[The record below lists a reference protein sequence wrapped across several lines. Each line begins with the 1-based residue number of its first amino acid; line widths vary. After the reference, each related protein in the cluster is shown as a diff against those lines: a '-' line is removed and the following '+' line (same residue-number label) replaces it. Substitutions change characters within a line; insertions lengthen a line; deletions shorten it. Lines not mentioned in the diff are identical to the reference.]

1 MPPLTFA
8 LLGFGTV
15 GQAVARLV
23 LSTHPKLRLTHVFN
37 RNIERKR
44 VDWVPGDVVWT
55 ENVDEVLAS
64 PVDAVVE
71 VAGGVEPA
79 GSWVKRALEAGKG
92 VVTANK
98 QLLAHE
104 GGGLFALAAA
114 RDRALRFEAAVCGG
128 LPLVRM
134 IGEGLASDRLAR
146 IAGVMNG
153 TCAYILTRMEHE
165 GIGLDEALR
174 DAQERGYAEADPTE
188 DLDGH
193 DARAKLCVLSRIG
206 LRQAITP
213 DQVACA
219 SIRGVTGVDFAIAR
233 RLGCTIRQVAEAEH
247 DVNTRVVRC
256 RVGPAL
262 VPLDSLYARVTGTQ
276 NVLQVTG
283 EFSGETAVKGLGAGG
298 DATAV
303 AVVSDLLA
311 VAEDRGAGPTAGY
324 AAAEAPL
331 ATTGR
336 FLGPG
341 YLRFTVRPHT
351 GIVADLAHALG
362 AHAIDIDAVHRQPG
376 EDGAGVALA
385 MTVAPCDPHML
396 ERALVEIALLDFHV
410 GPSLAVPI
418 LQ

>member
-23 LSTHPKLRLTHVFN
+23 LSAHPTLRLTHIFN
-37 RNIERKR
+37 REIERKR

-64 PVDAVVE
+64 PLDAVVE
-71 VAGGVEPA
+71 VAGGLEPA
-79 GSWVKRALEAGKG
+79 GSWVTRALESGKA

-98 QLLAHE
+98 QLLAHR
-104 GGGLFALAAA
+104 GSDLLALASA
-114 RDRALRFEAAVCGG
+114 RDRGLRFEAAVCGG
-128 LPLVRM
+128 LPVVRM
-134 IGEGLASDRLAR
+134 IGEGLASDRLHR

-153 TCAYILTRMEHE
+153 TCSYILTRMERE
-165 GIGLDEALR
+165 GLGMDEALH
-174 DAQERGYAEADPTE
+174 DAQERGYAEADPT
-188 DLDGH
+188 DDIDGH
-193 DARAKLCVLSRIG
+193 DAQAKLCVLSRIG
-206 LRQAITP
+206 LQQAITP
-213 DQVACA
+213 DQVACTSVRDVA
-219 SIRGVTGVDFAIAR
+219 SVDFTIAR
-233 RLGCTIRQVAEAEH
+233 RLGYTIRQIAEAEH

-262 VPLDSLYARVTGTQ
+262 VPLDSLFARVTGTQ
-276 NVLQVTG
+276 NVLQVSG
-283 EFSGETAVKGLGAGG
+283 DYSGETAVKGLGAGG

-311 VAEDRGAGPTAGY
+311 VADDRGAGPATRY
-324 AAAEAPL
+324 AAVEAPL
-331 ATTGR
+331 APTDR
-336 FLGPG
+336 ILGPW
-341 YLRFTVRPHT
+341 YLRFTVRTHT

-362 AHAIDIDAVHRQPG
+362 AHAIDVEALHHQPIDH
-376 EDGAGVALA
+376 GVGVPLA

-396 ERALVEIALLDFHV
+396 ARALVEIALLDFHV

-418 LQ
+418 LR